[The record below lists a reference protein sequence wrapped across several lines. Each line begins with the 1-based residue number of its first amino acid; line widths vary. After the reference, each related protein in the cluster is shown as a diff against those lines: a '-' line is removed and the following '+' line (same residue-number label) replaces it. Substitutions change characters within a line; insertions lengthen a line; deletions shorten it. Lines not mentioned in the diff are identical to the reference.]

1 MRMDYNREIDEFV
14 LVEVFRNFIN
24 KIWNVVRFVMM
35 KLEGKIFEELGKLE
49 VDKLEL
55 VDCWIL
61 FYFY

>member
-1 MRMDYNREIDEFV
+1 
-14 LVEVFRNFIN
+14 
-24 KIWNVVRFVMM
+24 MM